1 MRPASLTR
9 QILGLAVPAFFA
21 LIAEPVFLIIDSAI
35 IGHLGTPQLAGLGV
49 AGSVLAT
56 AAGIFVF
63 LAYGTTATVSR
74 AMGAGD
80 RRRAIAA
87 GVDGS
92 LLAVLLGAV
101 VALVVWLGAEQLA
114 AALGARGEV
123 WDHAVVYLRISALGL
138 PAMLLVMAVTGALRG
153 LLDTRTPLYVAVAG
167 FTANAGLNML
177 FVWGFGWGIAGSAW
191 GTVIATWGMAS
202 ALAMVW
208 ARRLVSAG
216 EQVRL
221 HPAGLLAA
229 AVQGGPLLVRT
240 LALRG
245 VLLLTTWVAAS
256 LGTVSLAANQVAF
269 TIWTLLACAL
279 DALAIAGQA
288 LTGTALGA
296 SDVVGVRN
304 TTALMVRW
312 GVWGGLAAGL
322 VVAAT
327 GGVVAPIFTTDPA
340 VIAAVTAALVVVGLG
355 QPLAGYVFVL
365 DGVLIGAGD
374 GLWLAGGMLVTL
386 LGYLP
391 VALLIRSQADSLA
404 AHGPVI
410 ATVVL
415 WVGFTVFMAIR
426 GGVLWWRARSDAW
439 LVTGV

>member
-1 MRPASLTR
+1 MRSASLTR
-9 QILGLAVPAFFA
+9 QILGLAIPAFFA

-56 AAGIFVF
+56 AAGVFVF

-74 AMGAGD
+74 AMGAGE
-80 RRRAIAA
+80 RGRAIAA

-92 LLAVLLGAV
+92 LLAVLLGLVTGVV
-101 VALVVWLGAEQLA
+101 VAWAAEPLA
-114 AALGARGEV
+114 AALGANGEV
-123 WDHAVVYLRISALGL
+123 LGHAVTYLRISTLGL
-138 PAMLLVMAVTGALRG
+138 PAMLLAMSVTGALRG
-153 LLDTRTPLYVAVAG
+153 LLDTVTPLVVAVVG
-167 FTANAGLNML
+167 FAANAALNVT
-177 FVWGFGWGIAGSAW
+177 FVWVLGWGIAGSAW
-191 GTVIATWGMAS
+191 GTVIAQWAMAVALLAVWG
-202 ALAMVW
+202 
-208 ARRLVSAG
+208 RRLHVSG
-216 EQVRL
+216 ERVRL
-221 HPAGLLAA
+221 NPGGVLAA

-256 LGTVSLAANQVAF
+256 LGTVTLAAHQVAF

-296 SDVVGVRN
+296 SDVGGVR
-304 TTALMVRW
+304 TATAVMVRW
-312 GVWGGLAAGL
+312 GVWGGVVVGVL
-322 VVAAT
+322 VAAT
-327 GGVVAPIFTTDPA
+327 GRLVAPVFTADPE
-340 VIAAVTAALVVVGLG
+340 VISAIAAALVVVGLG

-386 LGYLP
+386 VGYVP
-391 VALLIRSQADSLA
+391 IVAALQLNSAWLIGRGSTVATA
-404 AHGPVI
+404 A
-410 ATVVL
+410 L
-415 WVGFTVFMAIR
+415 WIGFTAFMAIR
-426 GGVLWWRARSDAW
+426 AVILGWRERGDAW